1 MNQKPSL
8 TLKQKLKLFLRINW
22 PIVAFLAVI
31 IGAFVLLRSK
41 PSDIQDV
48 DELSAMLTNGQPA
61 VLEFY
66 SDF

>member
-1 MNQKPSL
+1 MNKTPSKRVEKFSRR
-8 TLKQKLKLFLRINW
+8 LKENW
-22 PIVAFLAVI
+22 ALIAFLVVI

-48 DELSAMLTNGQPA
+48 NELSAMLTNGQPA

-66 SDF
+66 SNI